1 MDLKLKSTINYD
13 FISGSQFEKKISST
27 LNALHVI
34 TIILFVKD
42 NGATFCHE
50 AVVFMNTELL
60 RVVHVIMF
68 ITVHVK
74 RLGPAGLANT
84 LMRDIIFFFPFCS
97 HYRY

>member
-1 MDLKLKSTINYD
+1 MP
-13 FISGSQFEKKISST
+13 ST

-42 NGATFCHE
+42 NGATFCHA

-74 RLGPAGLANT
+74 KSLTNRLSEHT
-84 LMRDIIFFFPFCS
+84 HEI
-97 HYRY
+97 